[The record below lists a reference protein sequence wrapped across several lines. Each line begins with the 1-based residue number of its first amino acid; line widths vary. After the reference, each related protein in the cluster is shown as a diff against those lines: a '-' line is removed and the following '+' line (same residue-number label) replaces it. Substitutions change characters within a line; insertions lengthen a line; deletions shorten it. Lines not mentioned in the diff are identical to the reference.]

1 MSEAEATGP
10 AGTAGRPLVLV
21 DVQPGHCG
29 YQALTW
35 ALQEAE
41 RRDAD
46 LLAVTVWAG
55 DPERPEEGRAEMEE
69 ALAAMV
75 ARAAEE
81 SGVHGR
87 TRVAVVTAPVTVA
100 QLTARTG
107 AELLVMGGEEVPS

>member
-1 MSEAEATGP
+1 MSEAE
-10 AGTAGRPLVLV
+10 GTGRPLVLV

-35 ALQEAE
+35 ALREAE

-55 DPERPEEGRAEMEE
+55 DPGRPEEGRAEMEE

-81 SGVHGR
+81 TGVHGR

-107 AELLVMGGEEVPS
+107 AELLVMGAEEVAS

>member
-1 MSEAEATGP
+1 MSEAGAMGP
-10 AGTAGRPLVLV
+10 AGPAGRPLVLV
-21 DVQPGHCG
+21 DVQPSHCG

-35 ALQEAE
+35 ALGEAE
-41 RRDAD
+41 RRDAE

-55 DPERPEEGRAEMEE
+55 DPGRPDEGRAEMEE

-81 SGVHGR
+81 TGVHGR

-100 QLTARTG
+100 DLTARTG
-107 AELLVMGGEEVPS
+107 AELLVVGAEEVAS